1 MPIGGGNQRG
11 RSARMP
17 EGFQPLQ
24 HPRLVTSPP
33 AGPGWI
39 HEIKYDGF
47 RLQANVG
54 DPVRLF
60 TRNGHDWTTRF
71 PELAADLRTL
81 PPCILDCELC
91 ALDAEGRP
99 DFSKL
104 QAAVSSRRTADLV
117 LFVFDILWGKGEDQR
132 GYPLLHRKAVL
143 EEVLGVS
150 FSERLREV
158 RPLPGSGPALL
169 ASAGRLGLEGIVS
182 KLENGRYA
190 EGRQETWLKAKA
202 RPRIAVVIGAYL
214 QAPLKPF
221 GGVLVGVQ
229 EAGCLRYVGSVR
241 TGFSNRD
248 LALVAKLR
256 LLEVAKSAFVGGPK
270 PSVAVH
276 WVRPELVASVEI
288 AEWTA
293 SGKLRQASFKGL
305 REDLSPAEVVRER
318 PPVPVLE
325 LEDQ

>member
-1 MPIGGGNQRG
+1 M
-11 RSARMP
+11 
-17 EGFQPLQ
+17 
-24 HPRLVTSPP
+24 
-33 AGPGWI
+33 
-39 HEIKYDGF
+39 
-47 RLQANVG
+47 
-54 DPVRLF
+54 
-60 TRNGHDWTTRF
+60 
-71 PELAADLRTL
+71 
-81 PPCILDCELC
+81 
-91 ALDAEGRP
+91 
-99 DFSKL
+99 
-104 QAAVSSRRTADLV
+104 
-117 LFVFDILWGKGEDQR
+117 
-132 GYPLLHRKAVL
+132 
-143 EEVLGVS
+143 
-150 FSERLREV
+150 
-158 RPLPGSGPALL
+158 
-169 ASAGRLGLEGIVS
+169 
-182 KLENGRYA
+182 
-190 EGRQETWLKAKA
+190 
-202 RPRIAVVIGAYL
+202 VIGAYL